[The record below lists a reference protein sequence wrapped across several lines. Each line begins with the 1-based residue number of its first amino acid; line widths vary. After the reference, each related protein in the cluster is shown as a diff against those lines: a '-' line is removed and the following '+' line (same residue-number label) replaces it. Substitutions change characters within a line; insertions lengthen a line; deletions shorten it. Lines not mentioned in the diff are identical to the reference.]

1 MRTVALLAFALLL
14 APFVAEAQQVVIVP
28 PPLSV
33 GPTEVTVG
41 DAVVAL
47 TTVDGVTEVLI
58 KNRSDKI
65 LCIAFVAQAD
75 CTTPPVTMVCSD
87 DTAATI
93 DDDLWVIDP
102 GATDTLPKPK
112 GTVLCG
118 KQPAASGNSK
128 VIRVLEV
135 KRR

>member
-1 MRTVALLAFALLL
+1 MRIVAFLAFALLL
-14 APFVAEAQQVVIVP
+14 TPFVAEAQQVVIVP

-41 DAVVAL
+41 ASVTAL
-47 TTVDGVTEVLI
+47 TTVSGVTEVLI

-65 LCIAFVAQAD
+65 LCIEFVAQAD
-75 CTTPPVTMVCSD
+75 CTTPPVTMTCTA
-87 DTAATI
+87 DTAAAI
-93 DDDLWVIDP
+93 DDNLWVIDA
-102 GATDTLPKPK
+102 GGTDTIPKPK

-135 KRR
+135 ERR